1 MHSKWY
7 RKYFLSSAPSYFQL
21 ISSRTVSGDPASAFC
36 EAAFI
41 LRAIEREVKKTF
53 FAFTV

>member
-1 MHSKWY
+1 MEIQH
-7 RKYFLSSAPSYFQL
+7 A
-21 ISSRTVSGDPASAFC
+21 GEFC